1 MLIMNKGCNNYKW
14 KILNVLILSIICFVI
29 KFSGYNEALFIKINS
44 YHYLLSDHIWMAINL
59 LAYAKYSILLL
70 LLLILTYKY
79 KKTEMLRI
87 LILCIAYFLVF
98 YLLKKLFHEP
108 RPYVILVK
116 DSFHFIPYFEN
127 YLKASYLSFPSGHAG
142 QVAVFIFALIS
153 LFRLNWLVKFFLF
166 GFLTLVC
173 LARICSGWHWPIDV
187 LASII
192 FAYILVNIVFCINK
206 NTD

>member
-1 MLIMNKGCNNYKW
+1 MLFMKENCSNYKW
-14 KILNVLILSIICFVI
+14 KILNLLILSIICFVI
-29 KFSGYNEALFIKINS
+29 KFYGYNELLFIKINS
-44 YHYLLSDHIWMAINL
+44 YHYLLSDHIWIAINL

-79 KKTEMLRI
+79 KRTEMLRV
-87 LILCIAYFLVF
+87 LVLCIAYFLIF

-108 RPYVILVK
+108 RPYVVLAK

-127 YLKASYLSFPSGHAG
+127 YVKSSYLSFPSGHAG

-153 LFRLNWLVKFFLF
+153 LFRLNLLVRLFLF
-166 GFLTLVC
+166 SFLILVC

-187 LASII
+187 LASVI
-192 FAYILVNIVFCINK
+192 FAYILVSIVFCIQK
-206 NTD
+206 NTN